1 MFTFCS
7 ASNAGVCSKV
17 VFTLL
22 SSAEVGEACRFSL
35 FSLISSCRFF
45 DDSIAKPHFD
55 GLSIFRILNYERYMP
70 LEVDASAFS
79 CQNNERSLSLS

>member
-1 MFTFCS
+1 M
-7 ASNAGVCSKV
+7 KLV
-17 VFTLL
+17 VSIFFLL
-22 SSAEVGEACRFSL
+22 S
-35 FSLISSCRFF
+35 LIYSCRFY

-79 CQNNERSLSLS
+79 RQNNERSLSLSLNLALTVVPLFVLKSEGVK